1 MMQFSFVSEKTFAR
15 RLRCGAAIG
24 VAALA
29 LASCSA
35 PASKDTAAAK
45 PAAGKVAALKEP
57 EDASTMRHLHLLTST
72 QYLNTVSYAL
82 GPDVRPEAEARF
94 APTVRTDGLL
104 QVGTTKAG
112 VTDTQ
117 VEVFQKVAVAVAN
130 TAMDPGRRKF
140 LLPCAP
146 KDEKAA
152 DAACATQIITRVGRL
167 MFRRPLP
174 GDKVAE
180 LVGQANASAD
190 RLKDFYAG
198 LSVAIEAILVSPKT
212 LFVAE
217 ATEPDPAHPGRQRLD
232 AYSLASRLSFFLWN
246 AGPDEAVLKAAE
258 TGEIQT
264 PKGRAKVVEMM
275 LASPRLEAGMRAFF
289 DDMLG
294 FDELSTLAKDATVY
308 PAFTG
313 ATVEDAHEQ
322 TLRTMV
328 DHLLVKDRDYRDL
341 FTSRETFL
349 SPVLGALYQLPTS
362 GNWTAHTFPDGS
374 PRTGFLTQIS
384 FLAGHSHPGRSS
396 PTLRGKALREI
407 LMCQPVPRPPANV
420 DFSIVEN
427 PNPNLHTAR
436 DRLELHRK
444 NPVCAGCHKITDPM
458 GLALENF
465 DGAGQYRDNEK
476 GWKIDTAGS
485 LDGREFK
492 DVAGLGQVMHD
503 HPAVTSCMVKRVF
516 AYGTGGSTDNQDQE
530 ELAYYGARFEQQGYR
545 LKELLRTVATSNAFS
560 AIRETPPAAPAAK
573 TADAATSESTT
584 NAK

>member
-1 MMQFSFVSEKTFAR
+1 MMKRSFSIVSDKS
-15 RLRCGAAIG
+15 RLFCGAA
-24 VAALA
+24 VALA
-29 LASCSA
+29 AFVLANCSA
-35 PASKDTAAAK
+35 PASKDASAAK
-45 PAAGKVAALKEP
+45 PGAKVAAVKEP
-57 EDASTMRHLHLLTST
+57 EDASTTRHLHLLTSA

-104 QVGTTKAG
+104 QVGTTKSG
-112 VTDTQ
+112 VNDTQ
-117 VEVFQKVAVAVAN
+117 VEVFQKVAVAVAT

-140 LLPCAP
+140 LMPCVP

-152 DAACATQIITRVGRL
+152 DAACATQFVTRVGRL

-174 GDKVAE
+174 ADKVAE
-180 LVGQANASAD
+180 LVGQANAGAD

-198 LSVAIEAILVSPKT
+198 LGIAIEAILVSPKT

-217 ATEPDPAHPGRQRLD
+217 AVEPDPTRPGQQRLD

-258 TGEIQT
+258 SGEIHT
-264 PKGRAKVVEMM
+264 AKGRAKLVDMM

-328 DHLLVKDRDYRDL
+328 DHLLVKNRDYRDL
-341 FTSRETFL
+341 FTSRDTFL
-349 SPVLGALYQLPTS
+349 SPVLGALYNLPTRT
-362 GNWTAHTFPDGS
+362 GWMAYTFPDGS

-407 LMCQPVPRPPANV
+407 LLCQPVPRPPANV

-465 DGAGQYRDNEK
+465 DGAGQFRDNEK
-476 GWKIDTAGS
+476 GWKIDTSGT
-485 LDGREFK
+485 LDGRAFK
-492 DVAGLGQVMHD
+492 DVAGLGQAMHD
-503 HPAVTSCMVKRVF
+503 HTAVPACMVKRVF
-516 AYGTGGSTDNQDQE
+516 AYGTGGSTDNQDQD
-530 ELAYYGARFEQQGYR
+530 ELAYYGARFAEQGYR
-545 LKELLRTVATSNAFS
+545 LKDLLRTVALSNAFS
-560 AIRETPPAAPAAK
+560 TIRETPPAVKA
-573 TADAATSESTT
+573 ADAASAESTT

>member
-1 MMQFSFVSEKTFAR
+1 MHAISVSEKSFAW
-15 RLRCGAAIG
+15 RLRCGAA
-24 VAALA
+24 VLLAAAALA
-29 LASCSA
+29 NCSA
-35 PASKDTAAAK
+35 PAPKSAASAPAAK
-45 PAAGKVAALKEP
+45 PEAKTAALKEP
-57 EDASTMRHLHLLTST
+57 EDAATPRHLHLLTSA

-94 APTVRTDGLL
+94 APTERTDGLL
-104 QVGTTKAG
+104 QVGTSRAG
-112 VTDTQ
+112 VTETQ
-117 VEVFQKVAVAVAN
+117 VEVFQKAAAAVAT
-130 TAMDPGRRKF
+130 TALDPARRKF

-146 KDEKAA
+146 KNEKAA
-152 DAACATQIITRVGRL
+152 DAACATQAITRIGGL
-167 MFRRPLP
+167 MFRRPLTP
-174 GDKVAE
+174 EKTAE
-180 LVGQANASAD
+180 LVKQANASAD
-190 RLKDFYAG
+190 KLQDFYTG
-198 LSVAIEAILVSPKT
+198 LGVALEAILVSPKT

-217 ATEPDPAHPGRQRLD
+217 AAEPDPAHPGKQRLD

-246 AGPDEAVLKAAE
+246 SGPDAAVLKAAE
-258 TGEIQT
+258 SGEIQT
-264 PKGRAKVVEMM
+264 PKGRAKLVEMM

-294 FDELSTLAKDATVY
+294 FDELSSLAKDATVY

-328 DHLLVKDRDYRDL
+328 DQLLVKNRDYRDL
-341 FTSRETFL
+341 FTTRETFL
-349 SPVLGALYQLPTS
+349 SPTLGALYQIPTS
-362 GNWTAHTFPDGS
+362 GNWTPYTFPAGS

-465 DGAGQYRDNEK
+465 DGAGQYREDEK
-476 GWKIDTAGS
+476 GFKIDTAGS
-485 LDGREFK
+485 LDGKAFS
-492 DVAGLGQVMHD
+492 DVNGLALAMHD
-503 HPAVTSCMVKRVF
+503 HPAVTSCLVKRVF
-516 AYGTGGSTDNQDQE
+516 AYGTGGSTDNQDQD
-530 ELAYYGARFEQQGYR
+530 ELSYYGARFAQQGYKLR
-545 LKELLRTVATSNAFS
+545 DLLRTVALSKAFS
-560 AIRETPPAAPAAK
+560 EIREAPPAPPVKSAEAAS
-573 TADAATSESTT
+573 SESL

>member
-1 MMQFSFVSEKTFAR
+1 MYGKFSLVSHKS
-15 RLRCGAAIG
+15 RLFCGAA
-24 VAALA
+24 VALAAIA

-35 PASKDTAAAK
+35 PPKGTAAAK
-45 PAAGKVAALKEP
+45 PATKVASVKEP
-57 EDASTMRHLHLLTST
+57 EDAATQRHLHLLTSA

-104 QVGTTKAG
+104 QVGTSKAG
-112 VTDTQ
+112 VNDTQ
-117 VEVFQKVAVAVAN
+117 VEVFQKVAVAVAT
-130 TAMDPGRRKF
+130 TAMDPVRRKF
-140 LLPCAP
+140 LMPCTP

-152 DAACATQIITRVGRL
+152 DAACASQFITRVGKL

-174 GDKVAE
+174 ADKVAE
-180 LVGQANASAD
+180 LVNQANASAD
-190 RLKDFYAG
+190 RLQDFYAG
-198 LSVAIEAILVSPKT
+198 LGVAIEAILVSPKT

-217 ATEPDPAHPGRQRLD
+217 SVEPDPAHPGHLRLD

-246 AGPDEAVLKAAE
+246 SGPDEAVLKAAE

-264 PKGRAKVVEMM
+264 PKGRAKLVEMM

-294 FDELSTLAKDATVY
+294 FDELSALAKDATVY

-328 DHLLVKDRDYRDL
+328 DQLLVKNRDYRDL

-349 SPVLGALYQLPTS
+349 SPVLGALYNLPTS
-362 GNWTAHTFPDGS
+362 SDWTAYTFPDGS

-476 GWKIDTAGS
+476 GWKIDTSGA
-485 LDGREFK
+485 LDGKAFN
-492 DVAGLGQVMHD
+492 DVIGLGQAMHD

-530 ELAYYGARFEQQGYR
+530 ELAYYGARFAEQGYR
-545 LKELLRTVATSNAFS
+545 LKDLLRTVALSQAFS
-560 AIRETPPAAPAAK
+560 TIRESAPAEQPVKA
-573 TADAATSESTT
+573 AEAASSDAI

>member
-1 MMQFSFVSEKTFAR
+1 MMYGFNFVSEKS
-15 RLRCGAAIG
+15 RLFSGAA
-24 VAALA
+24 VALAALA

-35 PASKDTAAAK
+35 PASKDTAAAAAK
-45 PAAGKVAALKEP
+45 PDAKVAALKEP
-57 EDASTMRHLHLLTST
+57 EDASTTRHLHLLTSA

-94 APTVRTDGLL
+94 APTTRTDGLL

-112 VTDTQ
+112 VNDTQ
-117 VEVFQKVAVAVAN
+117 VEVFQKVAVAVAT
-130 TAMDPGRRKF
+130 TAMDPARRKF
-140 LLPCAP
+140 LMPCTP
-146 KDEKAA
+146 KDENAA
-152 DAACATQIITRVGRL
+152 DAACATQFISRVGRL

-174 GDKVAE
+174 ADKIAE
-180 LVGQANASAD
+180 LVNQANAGAD
-190 RLKDFYAG
+190 RLKDFHAG
-198 LSVAIEAILVSPKT
+198 LGVAIEALLVSPKT

-217 ATEPDPAHPGRQRLD
+217 AVEPDPAHPGHQRLD

-258 TGEIQT
+258 SGEIHT
-264 PKGRAKVVEMM
+264 AKGRAKLVDMM
-275 LASPRLEAGMRAFF
+275 IASPRLEAGMRAFF

-294 FDELSTLAKDATVY
+294 FDELSALAKDATVY

-328 DHLLVKDRDYRDL
+328 DHLLVKNRDYRDL

-349 SPVLGALYQLPTS
+349 SPVLGALYNLPTS
-362 GNWTAHTFPDGS
+362 GSWSAYTFPDGS

-407 LMCQPVPRPPANV
+407 LLCQPVPRPPANV

-465 DGAGQYRDNEK
+465 DGAGQYRENEK

-492 DVAGLGQVMHD
+492 DVVGLGQAMHD
-503 HPAVTSCMVKRVF
+503 HPGIPSCMVKRVF
-516 AYGTGGSTDNQDQE
+516 AYGTGGSTDNQDQD
-530 ELAYYGARFEQQGYR
+530 ELAYYGARFAQQGYR
-545 LKELLRTVATSNAFS
+545 LKDLLRTVALSNAFS
-560 AIRETPPAAPAAK
+560 TIRENPPAAPAVKA
-573 TADAATSESTT
+573 ADASSETTT